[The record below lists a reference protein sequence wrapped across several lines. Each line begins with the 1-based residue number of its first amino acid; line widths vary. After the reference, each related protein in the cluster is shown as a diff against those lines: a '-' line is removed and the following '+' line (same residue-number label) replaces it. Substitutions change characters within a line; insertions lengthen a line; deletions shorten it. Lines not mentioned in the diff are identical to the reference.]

1 MIFNQKYMKK
11 DFVKLGKSFV
21 LFAWLVG
28 SVGGFFALMYHDEQP
43 LGIAMLATIVL
54 SFPTVKSWIKEL
66 L

>member
-1 MIFNQKYMKK
+1 MEKETLK
-11 DFVKLGKSFV
+11 KLGKSLC

-43 LGIAMLATIVL
+43 LGIAMLATIGL
-54 SFPTVKSWIKEL
+54 SLPTVKSWVKDL